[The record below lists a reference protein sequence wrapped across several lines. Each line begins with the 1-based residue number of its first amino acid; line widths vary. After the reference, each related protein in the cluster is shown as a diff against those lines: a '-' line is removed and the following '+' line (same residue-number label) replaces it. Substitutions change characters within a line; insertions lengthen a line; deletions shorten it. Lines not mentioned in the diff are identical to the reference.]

1 MPTST
6 AADDLYA
13 RLGVSKDADEAA
25 IKKAYR
31 MLALKKHPDKGGD
44 PEEFK
49 LIAEA
54 YAILSDA
61 EKKRV
66 YDATGTCAWRDQLS
80 AARCPM
86 RCIPA

>member
-1 MPTST
+1 MADEDEGANAKKPK
-6 AADDLYA
+6 DDLYQ
-13 RLGVSKDADEAA
+13 RLGLEHDADEGK

-54 YAILSDA
+54 YAILSDP

-66 YDATGTCAWRDQLS
+66 YDATGA
-80 AARCPM
+80 
-86 RCIPA
+86 PAHERPQPHRPV